1 MLRNVLQNSIR
12 SEEEYC
18 PYCSLLPLEVKLNGM
33 KKMLKLKLKL
43 WIEEAMDREGVVKR
57 DKRMIEE
64 IKKEK

>member
-1 MLRNVLQNSIR
+1 MLRNVLQNNIR

-18 PYCSLLPLEVKLNGM
+18 PYCSLLPLEMILNE
-33 KKMLKLKLKL
+33 KKKTLKLKL

>member
-1 MLRNVLQNSIR
+1 M
-12 SEEEYC
+12 
-18 PYCSLLPLEVKLNGM
+18 KLNEM
-33 KKMLKLKLKL
+33 KKMLKLKL